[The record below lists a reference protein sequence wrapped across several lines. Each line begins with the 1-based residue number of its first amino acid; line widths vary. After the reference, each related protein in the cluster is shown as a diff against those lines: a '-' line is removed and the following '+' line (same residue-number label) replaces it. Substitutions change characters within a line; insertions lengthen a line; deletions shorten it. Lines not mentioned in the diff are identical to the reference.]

1 MPDAIT
7 GTVDAQVP
15 ETLQAPEPIYNCP
28 LCSHYLPAGTL
39 ACPECQAIIYSGH
52 LRDLA
57 MQASAAEKEQ
67 HWDEARVLWRKT
79 LDWLPAGTKQTEAVQ
94 AKIAALDARTQAQ
107 NDFKAKWTKRLG
119 PLAPA
124 FFFLMKAKSFLFL
137 LFKMKFL
144 LSFIGFFG
152 IYWVLLGWKF
162 GLGMTLSI
170 LVHEMGHF
178 VAAKRRGLKVDL
190 PVFMPGLGAYVRW
203 YSQGVTLDTMSGIAL
218 AGPFFGLLFGMV
230 CAGLAIGM
238 PNSSAAPLFE
248 AVVHV
253 TAWLNVLNLIPVLG
267 LDGAQATYALDRT
280 QRWLVLATSL
290 IFFGLLQEGMFLF
303 VAIGMAWR
311 IWSGGFAEKPS
322 TKTMVQYVLLLFALG
337 LLMYRFPVPT
347 RPY

>member
-1 MPDAIT
+1 MPDAMT
-7 GTVDAQVP
+7 SAVSASVP
-15 ETLQAPEPIYNCP
+15 ETLQPPEPVYNC
-28 LCSHYLPAGTL
+28 LQCSHYLPPGTL
-39 ACPECQAIIYSGH
+39 ACPECQAIVYSGH
-52 LRDLA
+52 LRAIALEA
-57 MQASAAEKEQ
+57 TAAEKEQ
-67 HWDEARVLWRKT
+67 RLEDAKTLWRQT
-79 LDWLPAGTKQTEAVQ
+79 LDWLPAGTKQTEAVET
-94 AKIAALDARTQAQ
+94 KLAALDARTQAQ
-107 NDFKAKWTKRLG
+107 DDFKARWTKRLG

-144 LSFIGFFG
+144 LSIVGFFG

-170 LVHEMGHF
+170 LTHEMGHY
-178 VAAKRRGLKVDL
+178 VAARRRGLKVDL

-203 YSQGVTLDTMSGIAL
+203 YSQGVSLDTMSGIAL
-218 AGPFFGLLFGMV
+218 AGPFFGLLFGLV
-230 CAGLAIGM
+230 CAGIAMAM
-238 PNSSAAPLFE
+238 PNSSLAPLFE

-280 QRWLVLATSL
+280 QRWLVFATSL
-290 IFFGLLQEGMFLF
+290 IFFGLLQEAMFLF
-303 VAIGMAWR
+303 VALGMGWR
-311 IWSGGFAEKPS
+311 LWSGGYPEKPS

-347 RPY
+347 RAY